1 MREEELI
8 KGCIN
13 EDQACQKALYQKF
26 SGLMYAVCL
35 RYAKHKA
42 EAQDIMQDGF
52 IKVFDNIS
60 KFSFNGSFEGW
71 IRRIMVNTA
80 LNYYR
85 KSSSHKEQLGIEEHQ
100 EEATEPMANS
110 NLGEKELMIIIQQ
123 LPEGYKLVFNLYAI
137 EGYSHKEIGEMLE
150 ITESTSRSQ
159 LSKARKWIQNILE
172 KYNIDANV

>member
-1 MREEELI
+1 
-8 KGCIN
+8 
-13 EDQACQKALYQKF
+13 
-26 SGLMYAVCL
+26 
-35 RYAKHKA
+35 
-42 EAQDIMQDGF
+42 
-52 IKVFDNIS
+52 
-60 KFSFNGSFEGW
+60 
-71 IRRIMVNTA
+71 MVNTA

-85 KSSSHKEQLGIEEHQ
+85 KSSSHKEQLGIEEYQ
-100 EEATEPMANS
+100 EGATEPMANS

-137 EGYSHKEIGEMLE
+137 EGYSHKEIGEMLD